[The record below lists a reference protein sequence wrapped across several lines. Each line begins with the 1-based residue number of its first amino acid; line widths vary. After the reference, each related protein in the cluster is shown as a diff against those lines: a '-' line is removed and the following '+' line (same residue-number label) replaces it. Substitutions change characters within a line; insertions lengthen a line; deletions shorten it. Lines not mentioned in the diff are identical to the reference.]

1 MRQISGVLRS
11 RLITVLVLGPLVLM
25 WTVSSPMFSGP
36 DEPDHLVRAQGFTNF
51 DFSSPYDTDGIPV
64 GAVGCYRFKPEISA
78 SCMTLE
84 WREPREEDS
93 RTDGYPPVL
102 HALSAVPYFFTD
114 GLTATYLVRLWL
126 AMINMVMVGWAL
138 TIAARRGSWV
148 AIGALL
154 ALTPTALFTM
164 GTVNPTGLAVSGSL
178 LVTSSLL
185 SRRATLNGNRSSTA
199 ALITGA
205 ILLVGTRRDGAF
217 WFALLLLVLWVASER
232 SLQSDVRHIMRTSRK
247 LLISALAVFA
257 LSSVW
262 AFQWVYRFLEQR
274 SSAERSAWKAV
285 STLKVY
291 FHQLIGSFGW
301 LDSPIDGR
309 TLLLAALLCGAVVV
323 TGVRQG
329 NTNQQRAILLAIVL
343 MVIVPVAFGAIRY
356 PYFQGRYLLPMWVG
370 VMMIA
375 GSAIEGRSK
384 GRLQSKSAK
393 DCVIALWVIVNV
405 SSLVTN
411 LKRFSTGRSGSW
423 NIFSNDAWSPPVL
436 GNEVVIGGFVFA
448 GIAMLLAARA
458 VARDARQENTP
469 SLIWDEES

>member
-1 MRQISGVLRS
+1 MSQIAAKLRV
-11 RLITVLVLGPLVLM
+11 RLIAVLVLCPIVLM
-25 WTVSSPMFSGP
+25 WAVSSPMFSGP
-36 DEPDHLVRAQGFTNF
+36 DEPDHLVRAQGFTSL

-64 GAVGCYRFKPEISA
+64 GAVGCYRFEPDIPA
-78 SCMTLE
+78 SCMSLE

-102 HALSAVPYFFTD
+102 HALSAVAYFFTD

-126 AMINMVMVGWAL
+126 AMINTVMVGWAL

-148 AIGALL
+148 AIGALF

-178 LVTSSLL
+178 LVSASMLDKIGTAKRMESK
-185 SRRATLNGNRSSTA
+185 A
-199 ALITGA
+199 ALVTGA

-262 AFQWVYRFLEQR
+262 AFQWVYRFLERR
-274 SSAERSAWKAV
+274 SSAERSAWKAA

-309 TLLLAALLCGAVVV
+309 TLLLAALLCGAVV
-323 TGVRQG
+323 TAGVRRG
-329 NTNQQRAILLAIVL
+329 STNQQRAIVLAIVL

-370 VMMIA
+370 LMMIA
-375 GSAIEGRSK
+375 GSAIERRSE
-384 GRLQSKSAK
+384 GWLQSTSLQTW
-393 DCVIALWVIVNV
+393 IIGLWVTVHV
-405 SSLVTN
+405 WSLITN

-436 GNEVVIGGFVFA
+436 GNEVVIGGFAVA
-448 GIAMLLAARA
+448 GISMLLAARA
-458 VARDARQENTP
+458 VVSDARQENTP
-469 SLIWDEES
+469 SLIRDNHS

>member
-1 MRQISGVLRS
+1 MSQIAAKLRV
-11 RLITVLVLGPLVLM
+11 RLIAVLVLCPIVLM
-25 WTVSSPMFSGP
+25 WAVSSPMFSGP
-36 DEPDHLVRAQGFTNF
+36 DEPDHLVRAQGFTGL

-64 GAVGCYRFKPEISA
+64 GAVGCFRFEPDIPA
-78 SCMTLE
+78 SCMTLD

-102 HALSAVPYFFTD
+102 HALSAVPYFFTN

-126 AMINMVMVGWAL
+126 AMINTAMVGWAL
-138 TIAARRGSWV
+138 TVAARRGSWV

-178 LVTSSLL
+178 LVSASMLDKSGTAKRMESK
-185 SRRATLNGNRSSTA
+185 A
-199 ALITGA
+199 ALVTGA

-217 WFALLLLVLWVASER
+217 WFALLLFVLWVASQR
-232 SLQSDVRHIMRTSRK
+232 SLQSDVRHITRTSRK
-247 LLISALAVFA
+247 WMISAFAVFA

-262 AFQWVYRFLEQR
+262 ALQWVYRFLERR
-274 SSAERSAWKAV
+274 SSAERSAGKAA

-301 LDSPIDGR
+301 LDSPIDWR
-309 TLLLAALLCGAVVV
+309 TLLLAALLCGATVFA
-323 TGVRQG
+323 GFSG
-329 NTNQQRAILLAIVL
+329 ANKSQRTAMLLAILL

-370 VMMIA
+370 LMMIA
-375 GSAIEGRSK
+375 GSAIEGRSE
-384 GRLQSKSAK
+384 GRLKSASAK
-393 DCVIALWVIVNV
+393 DCVIGLWVIVHV
-405 SSLVTN
+405 WSLITN

-423 NIFSNDAWSPPVL
+423 NIFSDDAWSPPGL
-436 GNEVVIGGFVFA
+436 GNEVVIGGFALA
-448 GIAMLLAARA
+448 GIAMFFAARA
-458 VARDARQENTP
+458 ASRHALQPNHAVVSQE
-469 SLIWDEES
+469 